1 MRPIVPLPPEVDRL
15 VDNLAAMPG
24 VIGVVLG
31 GSRAEGVFD
40 AKSDWDIGVYYRG
53 AVDLAALR
61 AWGEVH
67 PPGSWGRL
75 MNGGAWLSV
84 GGAEVDVILRDAA
97 VVEHWTDLA
106 EVGEFEVD
114 GLLAYLA
121 GVPTYSLAA
130 ERHAARV
137 LRGETPRGID
147 FPERLAETAT
157 ARWRWC
163 SRFTLEQA
171 QARAER
177 GDVVG
182 ASGQAARAI
191 IEEAHARLCARREW
205 VLNEKRIVE
214 RAGLTEVPRVFA
226 GAPEEARALVEWV
239 GRIGAALET

>member
-1 MRPIVPLPPEVDRL
+1 
-15 VDNLAAMPG
+15 
-24 VIGVVLG
+24 
-31 GSRAEGVFD
+31 
-40 AKSDWDIGVYYRG
+40 
-53 AVDLAALR
+53 
-61 AWGEVH
+61 
-67 PPGSWGRL
+67 